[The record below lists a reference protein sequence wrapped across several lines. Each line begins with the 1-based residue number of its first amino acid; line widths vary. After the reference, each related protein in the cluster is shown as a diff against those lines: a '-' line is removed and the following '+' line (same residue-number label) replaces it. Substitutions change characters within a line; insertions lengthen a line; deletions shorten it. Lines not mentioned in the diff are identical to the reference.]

1 VRIVPQVVSRDA
13 DSQNDQ
19 GDDDFFHSISDSA
32 GYPACVLSVNVNFP
46 VAPSGNFLRTPGVE
60 CLRRQDTGDPRDHG
74 AGGTAG
80 NNHPSNRKIYFGHN
94 IGSDIDPV
102 KAQTIMRS
110 GVTLTFRARIP
121 TLAKAGPPL
130 DSLYR
135 DGQQAMECNPTR
147 QAVTTRQRILATGP
161 R

>member
-1 VRIVPQVVSRDA
+1 LRPVCKRE
-13 DSQNDQ
+13 
-19 GDDDFFHSISDSA
+19 
-32 GYPACVLSVNVNFP
+32 FP
-46 VAPSGNFLRTPGVE
+46 RGALREFLTNSGVE
-60 CLRRQDTGDPRDHG
+60 CLRRQDTGDPRHHG

-80 NNHPSNRKIYFGHN
+80 NNDPSNRKIYFGHN

-135 DGQQAMECNPTR
+135 DGQQAMECKPTR